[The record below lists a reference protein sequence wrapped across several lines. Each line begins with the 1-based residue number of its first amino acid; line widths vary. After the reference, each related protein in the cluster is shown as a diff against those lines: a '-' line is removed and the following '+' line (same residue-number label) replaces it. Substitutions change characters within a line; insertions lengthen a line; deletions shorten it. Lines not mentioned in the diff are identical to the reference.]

1 VRALE
6 IAGFAGGGVLIP
18 FGLRKLPYCNP
29 CGLYM
34 RTSKLASLTAGLA
47 KKLTGDESPER
58 QEQRRALAEQ
68 AQQGMDA
75 LFAAAAQGGEQL
87 RAAAAQ
93 HAPKRSAF
101 SPPSWVEVSLVHC
114 RSLPRGPAG
123 SSRGRAQRQT
133 RGPYPAALGRA
144 LPRHGRRD
152 ARHRLSL
159 GADGVGP
166 CERAWP
172 DPAIH
177 VEM

>member
-114 RSLPRGPAG
+114 RSCRAG
-123 SSRGRAQRQT
+123 RLEAAAVVRNGKHVVRTPLRS
-133 RGPYPAALGRA
+133 AAL
-144 LPRHGRRD
+144 
-152 ARHRLSL
+152 S
-159 GADGVGP
+159 
-166 CERAWP
+166 
-172 DPAIH
+172 PAT
-177 VEM
+177 VEGTLAAG